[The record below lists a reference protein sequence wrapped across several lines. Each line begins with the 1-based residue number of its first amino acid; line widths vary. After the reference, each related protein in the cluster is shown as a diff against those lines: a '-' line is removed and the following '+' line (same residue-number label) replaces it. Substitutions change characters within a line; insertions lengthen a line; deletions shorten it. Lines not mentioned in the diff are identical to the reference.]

1 MVFIRFLH
9 EYDYSFP
16 ASYIPVHMSGSG
28 FNYSQDTLRNLA
40 QDVLQHARKAGA
52 TACEVDVSEGF
63 GQSVSVRKSEVET
76 IEYNRDKGVGVTV
89 YLGQQRGHASS
100 SDFAPDALRATVDA
114 ALSIARFTAAD
125 SAAGLADEKLLAKK
139 SMALDLYHPWDVSV
153 GESIELAKRAEEAA
167 FNVSPLI
174 TNSEGASVSVQQSH
188 FISANSMGFCDGYA
202 SSRHYIACSVI
213 AGQGEDMQRDD
224 WYSSQRK
231 SSDLA
236 APEVIGDYAARRA
249 LSRLQARQPKT
260 AQVPVLFEAPLAAG
274 LIGSFVRAVSGGSLY
289 RKSSFL
295 LDSLGTQVFPKFMQ
309 ISERPHLIGGF
320 ASSPFDDDGVAT
332 QNREVIANG
341 VLQGYF
347 LSSYSARK
355 LGMQTTG
362 NAGGSHNLI
371 VKPGDHDFAALIKKM
386 GRGLIVTELLGQ
398 GVNYVTGDYSRGAA
412 GYWVENGEIAY
423 PVHEFTIAGNLKDML
438 RNIVAVG
445 NDVLVRGSKQTGSIL
460 VENMTV
466 AGN

>member
-1 MVFIRFLH
+1 MADF
-9 EYDYSFP
+9 
-16 ASYIPVHMSGSG
+16 SYT
-28 FNYSQDTLRNLA
+28 QDNLRNLA
-40 QDVLQHARKAGA
+40 QDVLAHARKIGA
-52 TACEVDVSEGF
+52 TACEVDVSEGY

-76 IEYNRDKGVGVTV
+76 IEYNRDKGIGVTV
-89 YLGQQRGHASS
+89 YLGQQRGHAST
-100 SDFAPDALRATVDA
+100 SDFAPEALRSTVEA

-125 SAAGLADEKLLAKK
+125 DAAGLADEKLLAKQ

-153 GESIELAKRAEEAA
+153 EASIEIAKRAEDAA
-167 FNVSPLI
+167 FAVSPLI

-188 FISANSMGFCDGYA
+188 FISANSLGFCDGFA

-213 AGQGEDMQRDD
+213 AGKGDDMQRDD

-231 SSDLA
+231 GSDLA
-236 APEVIGDYAARRA
+236 RPEVIGDYAARRA
-249 LSRLQARQPKT
+249 LSRLGARQPKT

-274 LIGSFVRAVSGGSLY
+274 LIGSFVRAVSGGALY

-295 LDSLGTQVFPKFMQ
+295 LDSLGTQVFPEFMQ
-309 ISERPHLIGGF
+309 ISERPHLKGGF
-320 ASSPFDDDGVAT
+320 ASSAFDDDGVAT
-332 QNREVIANG
+332 QDREIIIDG

-347 LSSYSARK
+347 LSTYSARK

-371 VKPGDHDFAALIKKM
+371 VKPGPDDFAGLIRKM
-386 GRGLIVTELLGQ
+386 GRGLLVTELLGQ

-438 RNIVAVG
+438 RHIAGVG
-445 NDVLVRGSKQTGSIL
+445 NDVLVRGSKQVGSIL
-460 VENMTV
+460 IENMTV
-466 AGN
+466 AGQ